1 MKKFMIGFFKKYKC
15 FLKNVVNCVSV
26 SVRHG
31 YEECE

>member
-1 MKKFMIGFFKKYKC
+1 MKKVMIKIFKNYKC
-15 FLKNVVNCVSV
+15 FLKKIVNCVSV

>member
-1 MKKFMIGFFKKYKC
+1 MKKFMVVFFKKYKY
-15 FLKNVVNCVSV
+15 FLKKIVNCVSV

>member
-15 FLKNVVNCVSV
+15 FLKAMVNRVPSG
-26 SVRHG
+26 HG